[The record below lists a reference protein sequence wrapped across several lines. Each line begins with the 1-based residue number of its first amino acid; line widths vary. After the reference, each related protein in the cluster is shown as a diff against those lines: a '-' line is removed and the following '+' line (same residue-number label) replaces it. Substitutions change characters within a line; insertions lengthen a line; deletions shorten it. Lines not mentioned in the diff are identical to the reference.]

1 MAVGVESAWVKSNR
15 EEYETGR
22 RSYLKEEV
30 ARQLREE
37 QGFETTGNPVWDI
50 GIGMAWREF
59 KEWNQDTESEGNG
72 SSNLDV
78 SVGKGGEAE
87 SESESNV
94 EKG

>member
-1 MAVGVESAWVKSNR
+1 M
-15 EEYETGR
+15 
-22 RSYLKEEV
+22 KEEV

-37 QGFETTGNPVWDI
+37 QDFETTGNPEWDI

-72 SSNLDV
+72 SSNLDD
-78 SVGKGGEAE
+78 SAMESGAAE
-87 SESESNV
+87 LESESNV